1 MNFNSLYFAIFFA
14 IVFSLTALLRNRVTP
29 RNLVLLAASYLFYG
43 WWDWRFLSL
52 LWISTLFDYWCA
64 RVLDRRLE
72 GREPGTE
79 ARPRSDK
86 AFLIASMA
94 LNLGFLGFFKY
105 FNFFVDSA
113 EASLAWMG
121 FKAHLPTLK
130 VILPVGISFYTFQSM
145 SYVIDV
151 YRGTMRA
158 ERSLLTFAL
167 YIAFFPQLVAGP
179 IERATTLVPQLRR
192 PNVITLPRVYSGAY
206 LIAWGL
212 IKKVVIAD
220 NVAHVA
226 DAAFAARNP
235 SGGTALLGIYAFA
248 IQIYCDFS
256 GYTDVARGA
265 ARAMGFELM
274 RNFDLPYFATNPSDF
289 WRRWHI
295 SLSTWLRDYVYIPL
309 GGNRKGPA
317 RTYVNLMLTMV
328 LGGLWHGAAW
338 TFVLW
343 GAFHGLMLCVH
354 RAAQPYL
361 RRWVDPQGPFS
372 RRAWYFVRAFL
383 FFQLVCLGWLLF
395 RAASMGQVVRMLAA
409 IWHGATTIDPR
420 VLGPGLLAVFV
431 ACAAVLLLVQLVQFV
446 SKNHD
451 VIWRLPVP
459 VRAVLYAAGILAFV
473 LFGEYGGESFIYFQ
487 F

>member
-1 MNFNSLYFAIFFA
+1 MNFNSLFFAIFFA
-14 IVFSLTALLRNRVTP
+14 VVFSLTALLRNRVTP
-29 RNLVLLAASYLFYG
+29 RNVVLLGASYLFYG

-72 GREPGTE
+72 GRPEGPVT
-79 ARPRSDK
+79 RPRSDK

-113 EASLAWMG
+113 EASLALVG
-121 FKAHLPTLK
+121 ITAHVPTLK
-130 VILPVGISFYTFQSM
+130 VVLPVGISFYTFQSM

-220 NVAHVA
+220 NVAQVVNG
-226 DAAFAARNP
+226 AFAAPDP

-265 ARAMGFELM
+265 SRVMGFELM

-309 GGNRKGPA
+309 GGNRKSPA
-317 RTYVNLMLTMV
+317 RTYVNLMLTML

-361 RRWVDPQGPFS
+361 RRWVDPQGAFS
-372 RRAWYFVRAFL
+372 RRAWYFLRAFL
-383 FFQLVCLGWLLF
+383 FFQLVCFGWLLF
-395 RAASMGQVVRMLAA
+395 RASSLEQVGQMLAA
-409 IWHGATTIDPR
+409 IAQSAATIDPK
-420 VLGPGLLAVFV
+420 VLGPGLLAVFA
-431 ACAAVLLLVQLVQFV
+431 ACAGALLLVQIVQFA
-446 SKNHD
+446 SRNHD
-451 VIWRLPVP
+451 VVWRLPVP

-473 LFGEYGGESFIYFQ
+473 VFGEYGGDSFIYFQ